1 MAKASQGAGAE
12 RGLEGASCGVP
23 GTPWAPEYPP
33 STYHRVPLPVPID
46 ATEAQDRE
54 QGQRGEH

>member
-33 STYHRVPLPVPID
+33 PPII
-46 ATEAQDRE
+46 EFPYLYP
-54 QGQRGEH
+54 